1 MSDFPLFALKTQFRE
16 SINDNIR
23 RLSQSSDNDEANNL
37 LQKIILLSDD
47 KEIRAVLF
55 AFGSKV
61 MKSIGQPVSEKF
73 RQLVTLENL
82 FKAVQFVWTIGL
94 QC

>member
-1 MSDFPLFALKTQFRE
+1 MKIIKSCQKLD

-37 LQKIILLSDD
+37 FEQIILLSDD
-47 KEIRAVLF
+47 REIRAVIF
-55 AFGSKV
+55 AFGSRV
-61 MKSIGQPVSEKF
+61 MKSIGQKVSEKF
-73 RQLVTLENL
+73 QKLITLENL
-82 FKAVQFVWTIGL
+82 FKAVQFVWTVGL